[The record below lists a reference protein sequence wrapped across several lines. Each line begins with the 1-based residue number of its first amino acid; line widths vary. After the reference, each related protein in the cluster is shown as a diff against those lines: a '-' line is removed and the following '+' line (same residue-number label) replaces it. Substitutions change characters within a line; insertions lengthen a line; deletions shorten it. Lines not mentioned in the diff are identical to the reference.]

1 MPRRAVFSKLTEW
14 WMLVTSPGTHKKKTR
29 QGNRSVKLFDCRH
42 HFTVCRATGHVAVP
56 TESANSR
63 DWGESLGSSESKTW
77 NSHSKRCTAT
87 PKCVTDTWTLLQ
99 PPESH
104 GSSASVPVSIGAC
117 LPKHFLFT
125 YCMIKTTM
133 VHFFSPW
140 AMFSQICS
148 LRNCFPETL
157 QSLHSN
163 TVFRY
168 YK

>member
-1 MPRRAVFSKLTEW
+1 
-14 WMLVTSPGTHKKKTR
+14 MLVTSPVIHKKKTR
-29 QGNRSVKLFDCRH
+29 QGNRSIKLADCRR
-42 HFTVCRATGHVAVP
+42 HFTVSRAIGHVAVP
-56 TESANSR
+56 TDSANSW
-63 DWGESLGSSESKTW
+63 DWGESLGRSESKTW

-99 PPESH
+99 SLESQ

-117 LPKHFLFT
+117 LPTHFLST
-125 YCMIKTTM
+125 RCMIKTTM
-133 VHFFSPW
+133 AHFSPW

-157 QSLHSN
+157 QSLHRN